1 MKQASCDLQV
11 AAENSVGFKCSDEA
25 ASSTEFALSCPLQ
38 ASVLTTELV
47 SCLLPIGHAQGTP
60 NPACLQQLLNIAINC
75 PLCLSSLHGGQPFPF
90 DSTKAFLLALHA
102 PMCRCLSFLPT
113 LAFGAFRALQA
124 SMTGKALA
132 SSVMSSRLIML
143 LPSLSAVCVCESL
156 RQKPLTQQPLLP
168 PRVELPPTVE
178 LLPRLRVFLT
188 PAASSRQP
196 DTAWTLCLA

>member
-1 MKQASCDLQV
+1 MHRA
-11 AAENSVGFKCSDEA
+11 
-25 ASSTEFALSCPLQ
+25 
-38 ASVLTTELV
+38 
-47 SCLLPIGHAQGTP
+47 LPIL
-60 NPACLQQLLNIAINC
+60 PAFSSCWTLPSIAHSACQAYMADNLFPLIPPKLSFRALQ
-75 PLCLSSLHGGQPFPF
+75 
-90 DSTKAFLLALHA
+90 A
-102 PMCRCLSFLPT
+102 PMCRCMCFLPT
-113 LAFGAFRALQA
+113 FAFGAFRPLQA

-132 SSVMSSRLIML
+132 RSVMSSRLIML
-143 LPSLSAVCVCESL
+143 LPSLSTVCVCESL